1 MWNKIRQLWTIKEV
15 RNNLLFIGLVVL
27 VFRIAAHIPVPGVD
41 LEKLRAFFA
50 SNQILGLV
58 NLFSGGSMDNF
69 SIVALGVG
77 PYITASIVFQLM
89 GMIIPRLEEMQRDG
103 SVGQAKIAK
112 YTRIAA
118 VPLAFLQGYSMIALL
133 RQSNLGIVSSLSVL
147 QTVAIIMTMAA
158 GSMFLMWLGE
168 LISERKMGNG
178 VSILIFAGIIAGLP
192 TSVQQLL
199 VTYDPS
205 QLFMYIALGVI
216 SVLMVAGVVF
226 ITEGQR
232 NIPVIYAKSSHGSS
246 MGAGRESTLPLR
258 VNMAGVVPIIFAV
271 SLVLFPPMIAQFFVH
286 AKSAWLA
293 NAAQST
299 ISFFQNQTIYAV
311 LFFLLVF

>member
-1 MWNKIRQLWTIKEV
+1 
-15 RNNLLFIGLVVL
+15 
-27 VFRIAAHIPVPGVD
+27 
-41 LEKLRAFFA
+41 
-50 SNQILGLV
+50 
-58 NLFSGGSMDNF
+58 
-69 SIVALGVG
+69 
-77 PYITASIVFQLM
+77 
-89 GMIIPRLEEMQRDG
+89 
-103 SVGQAKIAK
+103 
-112 YTRIAA
+112 
-118 VPLAFLQGYSMIALL
+118 
-133 RQSNLGIVSSLSVL
+133 
-147 QTVAIIMTMAA
+147 
-158 GSMFLMWLGE
+158 
-168 LISERKMGNG
+168 
-178 VSILIFAGIIAGLP
+178 
-192 TSVQQLL
+192 
-199 VTYDPS
+199 
-205 QLFMYIALGVI
+205 MYIALGVI

-311 LFFLLVF
+311 LFFLLVFGFTYFYTAIVFQPERAAENIQKQGGYIPGIRPGNPTAEYLMWVINRITPAGALFLGVIAVLPVVLQNYTGSQALAIGGTGLLIVVSVVIEIINQVQARITSQEYERV